1 MDTDE
6 ASAGLKRELRTNQI
20 GMGIC
25 AVIGLSSLLMGVI
38 TDSVALTLDSSEWG
52 VGVITGFMYQRI
64 IKTLEKSPDEKYHFG
79 YAKYEPLVVAIEG
92 LLILSSCVVSIK
104 FAIQDLVN
112 PETPGS
118 YLPAVLLTGL
128 TGVVALAMGWYT
140 RRVGRQVQSPV
151 LAAGGLAWYLDG
163 LLAFGLA
170 AGFGVG
176 MVMAQTGFSARTVH
190 NLDPIMALCLALLMI
205 VPPARMVRSNMLELL
220 DANPGAEVE
229 RSVKEF
235 VERFRVE
242 FALADVKR
250 VRLRK
255 AGRRLF
261 MNVAFI
267 SEGATTI
274 EEMDRIAHQFTAR
287 AREAFGSVDATV
299 YFDTHRTPTAVQ
311 RTIDR

>member
-1 MDTDE
+1 LNTDE
-6 ASAGLKRELRTNQI
+6 ASAGIKRELRTNEI
-20 GMGIC
+20 GMAIC
-25 AVIGLSSLLMGVI
+25 AAVGLASFLMGVI
-38 TDSVALTLDSSEWG
+38 TDSIALILDSSEWG
-52 VGVITGFMYQRI
+52 VGLITGFMYQRI
-64 IKTLEKSPDEKYHFG
+64 IRTLEKSPDEKYHFG
-79 YAKYEPLVVAIEG
+79 YAKYEPLVVTIEG
-92 LLILSSCVVSIK
+92 LLILSTCAMSIN

-118 YLPAVLLTGL
+118 YLPAVLLTGS
-128 TGVVALAMGWYT
+128 TGVVALVMGWYA

-151 LAAGGLAWYLDG
+151 LTAAGLAWYLDG

-170 AGFGVG
+170 AGFGLG
-176 MVMAQTGFSARTVH
+176 MVMAQTGFSERAVH
-190 NLDPIMALCLALLMI
+190 NVDPIMALGLALLMI

-229 RSVKEF
+229 HSVKEF

-242 FALADVKR
+242 FALTDVKR

-267 SEGATTI
+267 SEGAKTI
-274 EEMDRIAHQFTAR
+274 EETDRIAHQFTTR

-299 YFDTHRTPTAVQ
+299 YFDTDRTPTGGPRAIV
-311 RTIDR
+311 R